1 MPNKI
6 KGVQQK
12 MSRVTTKTETKAEAR
27 QRDVYLTLTGRSVYY
42 DTPQT
47 FVEEAQR
54 LGISRKVAGLFAY
67 PGDVIIFATAPHRLK
82 REKGYTFNPYA
93 FGFSVVKGYA
103 IYPKT
108 GLARK
113 VLSAAI
119 KSLVERGLA
128 QVVITNEIVNRR
140 CGYYHISSKVT
151 ISDWAEFDKTLHDLW
166 LKELHNSPETT
177 ARKTLSHFDFLV
189 QGDFKVIEPMLELPF
204 EIKYTRTLRLVKP
217 EELTLLYEALKER
230 LGVAAV
236 DAVFDE
242 RPDQPAILLEL
253 SEYVQQAISQPKA
266 DKAPR
271 QRRRKKT
278 EQPTHIPEPE
288 PTPEPEAPKPLIE
301 TKPEHK
307 TVRTCI
313 RCGKVT
319 EGAILCSECR
329 EQVLNKVKE
338 LRGAGYDNMTKWRLR
353 LGGVP
358 NAGKVRP
365 QPTLISFRGC
375 KP

>member
-1 MPNKI
+1 M
-6 KGVQQK
+6 
-12 MSRVTTKTETKAEAR
+12 TTVATTETKAETR
-27 QRDVYLTLTGRSVYY
+27 KREFYLNLTGRSVAYN
-42 DTPQT
+42 TPKD
-47 FVEEAQR
+47 FIEEAQR
-54 LGISRKVAGLFAY
+54 IGVSRKVAGLLAY
-67 PGDVIIFATAPHRLK
+67 PGDVIIFAVAPHRLK
-82 REKGYTFNPYA
+82 REKGYSFKPLV
-93 FGFSVVKGYA
+93 FGFSIVKGYA

-108 GLARK
+108 ELARK
-113 VLSAAI
+113 VLSATI
-119 KSLVERGLA
+119 KRLTERGLA
-128 QVVITNEIVNRR
+128 QIVTTDEFVSRR
-140 CGYYHISSKVT
+140 CGYYHITSKVT

-217 EELTLLYEALKER
+217 DELELLQEALKER

-253 SEYVQQAISQPKA
+253 SEYVQQAVSQPKT

-288 PTPEPEAPKPLIE
+288 PTPEPETPKPLIDLQPE
-301 TKPEHK
+301 PEQKP
-307 TVRTCI
+307 VRTCI
-313 RCGKVT
+313 RCGKAT
-319 EGAILCSECR
+319 GGTILCSECR

-338 LRGAGYDNMTKWRLR
+338 LKGAGVSTTV
-353 LGGVP
+353 G
-358 NAGKVRP
+358 
-365 QPTLISFRGC
+365 
-375 KP
+375 